1 MLTGIGKSE
10 NFQFLRG
17 QAEVIEETRVN
28 LFETVTEMGHE
39 QVLFCHGKD
48 PDIKAII
55 AIHDTSLGPAMG
67 ATRLLPYANEDAAL
81 KDALRLSRGMTYK
94 AACAG
99 IPVGGG
105 KAVIIANPENKN
117 ADLFRAYG
125 RFIERL
131 NGRFITGQDVN
142 LTPDDVRTISQET
155 RYVVG
160 VEERSGGPAPVTAW
174 GVFLGLKAAVE
185 SRLQTSDLNGLKV
198 AVQGLGNVGQNLCR
212 HLHEHGAKLFVTDI
226 SKEKTEEVKRLFG
239 ATVVEPEEI
248 YSQDVDVLSPCALG
262 GILNSETIP
271 HIKASVIAGAA
282 NNQLGVE
289 LLHGQMLTAKEILYA
304 PDYVINAGG
313 LINVYN
319 EMIGY
324 DEERAF
330 QQVRNIY
337 DTLLE
342 IFDRAQKQDIT
353 TNDASKQLAED
364 RIRKA
369 RHLKTL
375 AVV

>member
-1 MLTGIGKSE
+1 M
-10 NFQFLRG
+10 
-17 QAEVIEETRVN
+17 N

-67 ATRLLPYANEDAAL
+67 ATRLLPYANEEAAL

-185 SRLQTSDLNGLKV
+185 FRLQTSDLKGLKV

-239 ATVVEPEEI
+239 ATIVEPEEI
-248 YSQDVDVLSPCALG
+248 YSLDVDVLSPCALG

-369 RHLKTL
+369 RHFKTL

>member
-1 MLTGIGKSE
+1 M
-10 NFQFLRG
+10 
-17 QAEVIEETRVN
+17 VN
-28 LFETVTEMGHE
+28 LFENVSDMGHE

-67 ATRLLPYANEDAAL
+67 ATRLYPYPNEEAAL

-94 AACAG
+94 AACAN

-105 KAVIIANPENKN
+105 KAVIIAKPEQKTNE
-117 ADLFRAYG
+117 LLHAYG

-131 NGRFITGQDVN
+131 NGRFITGQDMN

-160 VEERSGGPAPVTAW
+160 VEEKSGGPAPVTAW
-174 GVFLGLKAAVE
+174 GVFLGVRAAVQFQLK
-185 SRLQTSDLNGLKV
+185 SVDLQGIKV
-198 AVQGLGNVGQNLCR
+198 AVQGLGNVGKNLCQ
-212 HLHEHGAKLFVTDI
+212 HLYEHGAKIYATDI
-226 SKEKTEEVKRLFG
+226 SYEKALEVKHLFG
-239 ATVVEPEEI
+239 AVIVEPDEI
-248 YSQDVDVLSPCALG
+248 YSQDVDIFSPCAMG
-262 GILNSETIP
+262 GILNSTTIP
-271 HIKASVIAGAA
+271 KLNASIIAGAA
-282 NNQLGVE
+282 NNQLGQE
-289 LLHGQMLTAKEILYA
+289 KLHGQMITDKDIVYC

-324 DEERAF
+324 NEEKAF
-330 QQVRNIY
+330 QQVNNIY

-342 IFDRAQKQDIT
+342 IFSRAKQHQIT
-353 TNDASKQLAED
+353 TNEAAKQLAED
-364 RIRKA
+364 RILQGRKNKNQPMPVGA
-369 RHLKTL
+369 G
-375 AVV
+375 

>member
-1 MLTGIGKSE
+1 M
-10 NFQFLRG
+10 
-17 QAEVIEETRVN
+17 N

-39 QVLFCHGKD
+39 QVLFCNGKD
-48 PDIKAII
+48 PEIKAII

-67 ATRLLPYANEDAAL
+67 ATRLLPYPNEEAAL

-105 KAVIIANPENKN
+105 KAVIIANPENKTQ
-117 ADLFRAYG
+117 DLFKAYG
-125 RFIERL
+125 RFVERL

-142 LTPDDVRTISQET
+142 LTPNDVRAISKET
-155 RYVVG
+155 KYVVG

-185 SRLQTSDLNGLKV
+185 FRLQTQDLKGLKV
-198 AVQGLGNVGQNLCR
+198 AVQGLGNVGSNLCR
-212 HLHEHGAKLFVTDI
+212 HLHEHGSQLFVSDI
-226 SKEKTEEVKRLFG
+226 SKEKAEELKRLYG
-239 ATVVEPEEI
+239 ATIVDPDEI
-248 YSQDVDVLSPCALG
+248 YSLDVDVLSPCALG

-271 HIKASVIAGAA
+271 QIKASVIAGAA
-282 NNQLGVE
+282 NNQLGLE
-289 LLHGQMLTAKEILYA
+289 QIHGPMLSAKEILYA

-324 DEERAF
+324 DEDRAF
-330 QQVRNIY
+330 QQVHNIY

-342 IFDRAQKQDIT
+342 IFDRAKKQDIT
-353 TNDASKQLAED
+353 TNDASKQLADD
-364 RIRKA
+364 RINRA
-369 RHLKTL
+369 RHIKAM

>member
-1 MLTGIGKSE
+1 M
-10 NFQFLRG
+10 
-17 QAEVIEETRVN
+17 N
-28 LFETVTEMGHE
+28 LFESVTDMGHE

-48 PDIKAII
+48 PAIKAII

-67 ATRLLPYANEDAAL
+67 ATRMLPYPNEEAAL

-105 KAVIIANPENKN
+105 KAVIIGYPENKTE
-117 ADLFRAYG
+117 DLLRAYG
-125 RFIERL
+125 RFVESL

-142 LTPDDVRTISQET
+142 LTPDDVRNISKET

-185 SRLQTSDLNGLKV
+185 FRLQTKNLNGLKV

-212 HLHEHGAKLFVTDI
+212 HLYEHGAKLYVTDI
-226 SKEKTEEVKRLFG
+226 SPKKTEEVRRLFG
-239 ATVVEPEEI
+239 ATVVEPDDI
-248 YSQDVDVLSPCALG
+248 YSLDVDVLSPCALG

-271 HIKASVIAGAA
+271 QIKASVIAGAA

-289 LLHGQMLTAKEILYA
+289 QLHGSMLVAKDILYA

-324 DEERAF
+324 NEERAF
-330 QQVRNIY
+330 RQVENIY

-342 IFDRAQKQDIT
+342 IFDRAQKQGIS

-364 RIRKA
+364 RINKA
-369 RHLKTL
+369 RHLKAM